1 MKNREKIACKFRLRT
16 STYIL
21 LHNTVYILKSF
32 CVFFFIKMTNLV
44 KTTTTTTTYF
54 PQGTDNC
61 SQIIQN

>member
-32 CVFFFIKMTNLV
+32 CVFFFFIKMTNLV
-44 KTTTTTTTYF
+44 KTTTTTTTTYI
-54 PQGTDNC
+54 PQGTDN
-61 SQIIQN
+61 

>member
-32 CVFFFIKMTNLV
+32 CVFFFYKNDEFGKNNNNNNNNIYSSRDRQL
-44 KTTTTTTTYF
+44 
-54 PQGTDNC
+54 
-61 SQIIQN
+61 